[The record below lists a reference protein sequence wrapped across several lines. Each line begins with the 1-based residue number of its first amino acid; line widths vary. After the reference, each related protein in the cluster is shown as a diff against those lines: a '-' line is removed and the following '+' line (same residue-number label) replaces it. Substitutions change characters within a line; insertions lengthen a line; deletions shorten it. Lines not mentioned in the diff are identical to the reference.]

1 MNGPIRTRWFSSIS
15 MKLFVI
21 TFFSVI
27 CLFLVIGLFG
37 YQRLFTPIRENND
50 SALQASVDQME
61 KSLKTFMDNIQTQFI
76 FLSNT
81 DIQQQLN
88 EEDYSVLLQHM
99 HELHS
104 NSIDGFYLLD
114 HGEVVVSEPYS
125 YQFFITPETLSL
137 IALKTS
143 VKGFW
148 WSDPYRTGD
157 RRVITV
163 ARQINENRF
172 IALDLNLDSLTDPL
186 IAQEEN
192 KHVYLFS
199 ESGLYITSNASLTA
213 YEEIQRHYRMI
224 STLAG
229 LIQSGRRGMEIVE
242 AADGEYKVLQS
253 KGNRWGW
260 IVFSIIKENEA
271 YPLLS
276 SLKQQLFIVVLIAV
290 ALAAVVS
297 GWVAMYIQKPFS
309 AIIRQLKAGARGDL
323 ASRVIIRRSD
333 EFALIASGF
342 NRMMNN
348 IQTLFND
355 LQKSEERKRHHELK
369 VLHSQVNSHFLNN
382 TLSAI
387 YYLDRSGRGREMG
400 EMIGSLMGLMQY
412 SMDKVS
418 EIVTVEEELKQ
429 LDNYVRLM
437 QLRYG
442 DAFDFEVIVPD
453 ELTQAPIPKLTL
465 ITLVENSIFYGLN
478 QPEPNFIIVTGGIE
492 HDGKVALEVS
502 DRGPGIPEDKLASL
516 LARAVTEE
524 TESARKGLN
533 NLGIRSVQDRIMLH
547 FGMVYGLTFRND
559 EDGGLIVTIRL
570 PLSFPSFLKE
580 AEAGSK

>member
-15 MKLFVI
+15 MKLFII

-61 KSLKTFMDNIQTQFI
+61 KSLKAFMDNIQTQFI
-76 FLSNT
+76 FLSNAG
-81 DIQQQLN
+81 IYNHLN
-88 EEDYSVLLQHM
+88 QDDYNVLLQNM
-99 HELHS
+99 HALH
-104 NSIDGFYLLD
+104 NDSIDGFYFID
-114 HGEVVVSEPYS
+114 NGEVTISEPYS
-125 YQFFITPETLSL
+125 YQYFVTPETLSL
-137 IALKTS
+137 IIEKTGES
-143 VKGFW
+143 GFW
-148 WSDPYRTGD
+148 WSEPYRTGD

-163 ARQINENRF
+163 ARQINKHQY
-172 IALDLNLDSLTDPL
+172 IVLDLNLDSLTDPL

-199 ESGLYITSNASLTA
+199 NSGLYITSNASLTN
-213 YEEIQRHYRMI
+213 YEEIQRHNDMV
-224 STLAG
+224 SSLAE

-242 AADGEYKVLQS
+242 AEGGEYKVLQS

-276 SLKQQLFIVVLIAV
+276 SLKQQLFIVFLIAV
-290 ALAAVVS
+290 ALAVVVS

-387 YYLDRSGRGREMG
+387 YYLDRSGRGQEMG

-442 DAFDFEVIVPD
+442 DAFDFEMVVPD
-453 ELTQAPIPKLTL
+453 ELTSAPIPKLTL

-478 QPEPNFIIVTGGIE
+478 QPEPNFIIVTGAMENEGRIT
-492 HDGKVALEVS
+492 LEVS
-502 DRGPGIPEDKLASL
+502 DRGPGISEDKLARL
-516 LARAVTEE
+516 LAREE
-524 TESARKGLN
+524 TETAYKGLN
-533 NLGIRSVQDRIMLH
+533 NLGIRSVQDRIQLH
-547 FGMVYGLTFRND
+547 FGMACGLSFRNE
-559 EDGGLIVTIRL
+559 EDGGLIVTVRL
-570 PLSFPSFLKE
+570 PLSLPSSAKE
-580 AEAGSK
+580 AAVGLK